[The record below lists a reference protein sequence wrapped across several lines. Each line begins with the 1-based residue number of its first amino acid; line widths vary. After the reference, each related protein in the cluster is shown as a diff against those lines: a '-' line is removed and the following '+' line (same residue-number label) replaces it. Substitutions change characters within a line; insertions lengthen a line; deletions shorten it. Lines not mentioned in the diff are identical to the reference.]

1 MKNKFINF
9 DIKKLG
15 LLKNYNE
22 TENKEENQMM
32 KFPFKVITLA
42 TLATIITATNGSTI
56 HALAQE
62 QTAQEQKIENYAL
75 GPEGLKK
82 ALAETGSHILVMD
95 LYAKTMIKQPNVNLS
110 NIDLGSG
117 GEELIKNIHLN
128 QELSRINAN
137 YWLDTAKPNIQKTA
151 RNIVNY
157 DEQFQNYYD
166 TLVDTVK
173 KKDKVSLKEG
183 IGDLIYTIHT
193 NSNEVTEV
201 IKMLEAFKT
210 KLYTNTVDFK
220 NNVGGPD
227 GQGGLTAILAGK
239 QALVP
244 QLQAE
249 IENLRSTQK
258 THFDNVLAWSIG
270 GGLGA
275 AILVIGTIAGAV
287 VIVVTGGT
295 ATPAV
300 VGGLTALGAAG
311 IGLGTAAG
319 VEASNHMNSY
329 NEISNKIGELSM
341 KADLANQAVISLTN
355 TKDTLTYLYQT
366 VDQAIMSLTSIQQ
379 QWNKMGA
386 NYKDLY
392 DNIDQMQEHKLSLIP
407 DDLKAAKQSWNDIHK
422 DAEFISKDIAFKQEK
437 TN

>member
-1 MKNKFINF
+1 
-9 DIKKLG
+9 
-15 LLKNYNE
+15 
-22 TENKEENQMM
+22 MM

-258 THFDNVLAWSIG
+258 SHFDNVLAWSIG

>member
-1 MKNKFINF
+1 MK
-9 DIKKLG
+9 
-15 LLKNYNE
+15 
-22 TENKEENQMM
+22 
-32 KFPFKVITLA
+32 KFPYKVLTVVTLA
-42 TLATIITATNGSTI
+42 TVITATNSNSI

-62 QTAQEQKIENYAL
+62 QNVQVQIAQEQKNGNYEL

-110 NIDLGSG
+110 NIDLGTEG
-117 GEELIKNIHLN
+117 GDLIKNIHLN

-137 YWLDTAKPNIQKTA
+137 YWLDTAKPKIQKTA

-166 TLVDTVK
+166 TLVDFAQ
-173 KKDKVSLKEG
+173 KKDKEGLKEG
-183 IGDLIYTIHT
+183 IGDLVSTIDI
-193 NSNEVTEV
+193 NSKEVTEV

-210 KLYTNTVDFK
+210 KLYTNTIDFK

-227 GQGGLTAILAGK
+227 GKGGLTAILAGK

-249 IENLRSTQK
+249 IEQLRATQQA
-258 THFDNVLAWSIG
+258 HFDNVLAWSIG

-275 AILVIGTIAGAV
+275 AILVIGTIAGGV

-295 ATPAV
+295 ATPVV

-319 VEASNHMNSY
+319 VVASSHMNAY
-329 NEISNKIGELSM
+329 NEISHRIGELSM

-366 VDQAIMSLTSIQQ
+366 VDQAIISLTNIQL
-379 QWNKMGA
+379 QWHTMGA

-392 DNIDQMQEHKLSLIP
+392 DNIDQMQDHKLSLIP

-422 DAEFISKDIAFKQEK
+422 DAEFIAKDIAFTQEL

>member
-1 MKNKFINF
+1 MK
-9 DIKKLG
+9 
-15 LLKNYNE
+15 
-22 TENKEENQMM
+22 
-32 KFPFKVITLA
+32 KFPFKVLTLA
-42 TLATIITATNGSTI
+42 TLATVITATTGNTI
-56 HALAQE
+56 HAFAQE
-62 QTAQEQKIENYAL
+62 TTAQEQKVGNYAL

-110 NIDLGSG
+110 NIDLGPEG
-117 GEELIKNIHLN
+117 GELLKNIHLN

-137 YWLDTAKPNIQKTA
+137 YWLDTAKPQIQKTA

-173 KKDKVSLKEG
+173 KKDKRGLKEG
-183 IGDLIYTIHT
+183 IADLIGTIHT

-220 NNVGGPD
+220 NNVGSPD

-258 THFDNVLAWSIG
+258 AHFDNVLAWSIG

-319 VEASNHMNSY
+319 VTASNHMNSY

-366 VDQAIMSLTSIQQ
+366 VDQAIMSLTNIQQ
-379 QWNKMGA
+379 QWNTMGA

>member
-1 MKNKFINF
+1 
-9 DIKKLG
+9 
-15 LLKNYNE
+15 
-22 TENKEENQMM
+22 MM

-42 TLATIITATNGSTI
+42 TLATVITATNGSTI

-110 NIDLGSG
+110 NIDLGSAG
-117 GEELIKNIHLN
+117 GELIKNIHLN

-183 IGDLIYTIHT
+183 IGDLINTIHI
-193 NSNEVTEV
+193 NSNDVTEV

-258 THFDNVLAWSIG
+258 SHFDNVLAWSIG

>member
-1 MKNKFINF
+1 
-9 DIKKLG
+9 
-15 LLKNYNE
+15 
-22 TENKEENQMM
+22 MM

-42 TLATIITATNGSTI
+42 TLATVITATNGSTI

-62 QTAQEQKIENYAL
+62 QTAQEHKIENYAL

-82 ALAETGSHILVMD
+82 ALAATGSHILVMD

-117 GEELIKNIHLN
+117 GGELIKNIHLN

-173 KKDKVSLKEG
+173 KKDKMSLKEG
-183 IGDLIYTIHT
+183 IGDLIDTIHT
-193 NSNEVTEV
+193 NSNEVTDV

-258 THFDNVLAWSIG
+258 SHFDNVLAWSIG

-392 DNIDQMQEHKLSLIP
+392 DNIDQMHEHKLSLIP

>member
-329 NEISNKIGELSM
+329 NKISNKIGELSM

>member
-1 MKNKFINF
+1 
-9 DIKKLG
+9 
-15 LLKNYNE
+15 
-22 TENKEENQMM
+22 MM

-42 TLATIITATNGSTI
+42 TLATVITATNGSTI

-62 QTAQEQKIENYAL
+62 QTAQEHKIENYAL

-82 ALAETGSHILVMD
+82 ALAATGSHILVMD

-117 GEELIKNIHLN
+117 GGELIKNIHLN

-173 KKDKVSLKEG
+173 KKDKMSLKEG
-183 IGDLIYTIHT
+183 IGDLIDTIHT
-193 NSNEVTEV
+193 NSNEVTDV

-258 THFDNVLAWSIG
+258 SHFDNVLAWSIG

-379 QWNKMGA
+379 QW
-386 NYKDLY
+386 
-392 DNIDQMQEHKLSLIP
+392 
-407 DDLKAAKQSWNDIHK
+407 
-422 DAEFISKDIAFKQEK
+422 
-437 TN
+437 

>member
-1 MKNKFINF
+1 
-9 DIKKLG
+9 
-15 LLKNYNE
+15 
-22 TENKEENQMM
+22 MM

>member
-1 MKNKFINF
+1 
-9 DIKKLG
+9 
-15 LLKNYNE
+15 
-22 TENKEENQMM
+22 MM
-32 KFPFKVITLA
+32 KFPFKVLTLA
-42 TLATIITATNGSTI
+42 TLATVITATNGNTI

-62 QTAQEQKIENYAL
+62 QTAQEQKIGNYAL

-110 NIDLGSG
+110 NIDLGSE

-137 YWLDTAKPNIQKTA
+137 YWLDTAKPKIQNTA

-157 DEQFQNYYD
+157 DEQFKNYYD
-166 TLVDTVK
+166 TLVDTVQ
-173 KKDKVSLKEG
+173 KKDKEGLKEG
-183 IGDLIYTIHT
+183 INDLITTIDT
-193 NSNEVTEV
+193 NSKEVTEV

-210 KLYTNTVDFK
+210 KLYTNTTDFK

-227 GQGGLTAILAGK
+227 GKGGLTAILAGK
-239 QALVP
+239 QALIP

-249 IENLRSTQK
+249 IEQLSATQK
-258 THFDNVLAWSIG
+258 EHFDNVLAC

-275 AILVIGTIAGAV
+275 AILVIAAIGGAV

-295 ATPAV
+295 ATPVV

-319 VEASNHMNSY
+319 VTASNHMNSY
-329 NEISNKIGELSM
+329 NEISNKIGQLST
-341 KADLANQAVISLTN
+341 KADLANQAVISLTS

-366 VDQAIMSLTSIQQ
+366 VDQAIMSLTNIQK
-379 QWNKMGA
+379 QWNTMGA

-422 DAEFISKDIAFKQEK
+422 DAEFISKDIAFKQEE

>member
-1 MKNKFINF
+1 MK
-9 DIKKLG
+9 
-15 LLKNYNE
+15 
-22 TENKEENQMM
+22 
-32 KFPFKVITLA
+32 KFPFKVLTLA
-42 TLATIITATNGSTI
+42 TLATVITATTGNTI
-56 HALAQE
+56 HAFAQE
-62 QTAQEQKIENYAL
+62 TTAQEQKVGNYAL

-110 NIDLGSG
+110 NIDLGSEG
-117 GEELIKNIHLN
+117 GELLKNIHLN

-137 YWLDTAKPNIQKTA
+137 YWLDTAKPQIQKTA

-166 TLVDTVK
+166 TLVETVQ
-173 KKDKVSLKEG
+173 KKDKAGLKEG
-183 IGDLIYTIHT
+183 INDLITTINT
-193 NSNEVTEV
+193 NSKEVTDV

-258 THFDNVLAWSIG
+258 SHFDNVLAWSIG

-422 DAEFISKDIAFKQEK
+422 DAEFISKDIAFKQE
-437 TN
+437 

>member
-1 MKNKFINF
+1 
-9 DIKKLG
+9 
-15 LLKNYNE
+15 
-22 TENKEENQMM
+22 MM

-193 NSNEVTEV
+193 NSNEVTDV

>member
-1 MKNKFINF
+1 
-9 DIKKLG
+9 
-15 LLKNYNE
+15 
-22 TENKEENQMM
+22 MM

-42 TLATIITATNGSTI
+42 TLATVITTTNGSAI

-62 QTAQEQKIENYAL
+62 QTAQKQTAQEQKTENYML

-117 GEELIKNIHLN
+117 GAELVKNIHLN

-137 YWLDTAKPNIQKTA
+137 FWLDTAKPSIQKTA

-157 DEQFQNYYD
+157 DEKFQNYYN

-173 KKDKVSLKEG
+173 KKDKEGLKEG
-183 IGDLIYTIHT
+183 LGDLIGTIRT
-193 NSNEVTEV
+193 NSKEVTEV
-201 IKMLEAFKT
+201 IKVLQDFKS
-210 KLYTNTVDFK
+210 KLYTNSTDFK
-220 NNVGGPD
+220 KNVGGPD
-227 GQGGLTAILAGK
+227 GKGGLTAILAGQ
-239 QALVP
+239 QATIP

-249 IENLRSTQK
+249 IEQLLSTQK
-258 THFDNVLAWSIG
+258 KHFDDVLAWSIG

-275 AILVIGTIAGAV
+275 TILAIGAIGGAV
-287 VIVVTGGT
+287 LIVVTGGT
-295 ATPAV
+295 ATAAV
-300 VGGLTALGAAG
+300 VGGLSALGAAG

-319 VEASNHMNSY
+319 VEATNHMNSY

-341 KADLANQAVISLTN
+341 KADRAKQAVISLAS

-366 VDQAIMSLTSIQQ
+366 VDQAIMSLTNIQQ
-379 QWNKMGA
+379 QWNTMGA

-392 DNIDQMQEHKLSLIP
+392 DNIDQMQEHKLTLIP

-437 TN
+437 SN

>member
-1 MKNKFINF
+1 
-9 DIKKLG
+9 
-15 LLKNYNE
+15 
-22 TENKEENQMM
+22 MM

-62 QTAQEQKIENYAL
+62 QIAQEQKIENYAL

>member
-1 MKNKFINF
+1 
-9 DIKKLG
+9 
-15 LLKNYNE
+15 
-22 TENKEENQMM
+22 MM

-193 NSNEVTEV
+193 NSNEVMEV

>member
-1 MKNKFINF
+1 
-9 DIKKLG
+9 
-15 LLKNYNE
+15 
-22 TENKEENQMM
+22 M

-42 TLATIITATNGSTI
+42 TLATVITATNGSTI

-110 NIDLGSG
+110 NIDLGSAG
-117 GEELIKNIHLN
+117 GELIKNIHLN

-183 IGDLIYTIHT
+183 IGDLINTIHI
-193 NSNEVTEV
+193 NSNDVTEV

-258 THFDNVLAWSIG
+258 SHFDNVLAWSIG

>member
-1 MKNKFINF
+1 MK
-9 DIKKLG
+9 
-15 LLKNYNE
+15 
-22 TENKEENQMM
+22 
-32 KFPFKVITLA
+32 KFPFKVLTLA
-42 TLATIITATNGSTI
+42 TLATVITATTGNTI
-56 HALAQE
+56 HAFAQE
-62 QTAQEQKIENYAL
+62 KTAQEQKVENYTL

-110 NIDLGSG
+110 NIDLGSEEG
-117 GEELIKNIHLN
+117 ELIKNIHLN

-137 YWLDTAKPNIQKTA
+137 YWLDTAKPKIQKTA

-166 TLVDTVK
+166 TLVDTVQ
-173 KKDKVSLKEG
+173 KKDKAGLKEG
-183 IGDLIYTIHT
+183 INDLITTINT
-193 NSNEVTEV
+193 NSKEVTEV
-201 IKMLEAFKT
+201 IKMLQDFKA
-210 KLYTNTVDFK
+210 KLYTNSTDFK

-227 GQGGLTAILAGK
+227 GKGGLTALLAGQ
-239 QALVP
+239 QALIP

-249 IENLRSTQK
+249 IEKLHSTQK
-258 THFDNVLAWSIG
+258 EHFDNVLAWSIG

-275 AILVIGTIAGAV
+275 AILVIGAIAGAV
-287 VIVVTGGT
+287 IIVVTGGT

-319 VEASNHMNSY
+319 VTASKHMDSY
-329 NEISNKIGELSM
+329 NEISNKIGQLST
-341 KADLANQAVISLTN
+341 KADLASQAVISLTN
-355 TKDTLTYLYQT
+355 AKDTLAYLYQT
-366 VDQAIMSLTSIQQ
+366 VDQAILSLTNIQQ

-386 NYKDLY
+386 NYTDLY

-422 DAEFISKDIAFKQEK
+422 DAEFISKDIAFKQE
-437 TN
+437 

>member
-1 MKNKFINF
+1 MKKFS
-9 DIKKLG
+9 
-15 LLKNYNE
+15 Y
-22 TENKEENQMM
+22 
-32 KFPFKVITLA
+32 KVLTVA
-42 TLATIITATNGSTI
+42 TLATVITATNSGTI
-56 HALAQE
+56 QALAQE
-62 QTAQEQKIENYAL
+62 QSVQEQKIGNYYTL

-110 NIDLGSG
+110 TIDLGSEG
-117 GEELIKNIHLN
+117 GELIKNIHLN

-137 YWLDTAKPNIQKTA
+137 YWLDTAKPKIQKTA

-157 DEQFQNYYD
+157 DEQFNNYYD
-166 TLVDTVK
+166 TLIDTVK
-173 KKDKVSLKEG
+173 KKDKEGLKEG
-183 IGDLIYTIHT
+183 IGDLISTIDT
-193 NSNEVTEV
+193 NSEEVTAV
-201 IKMLEAFKT
+201 IKMLETFKT
-210 KLYTNTVDFK
+210 KLYTNTIDFK
-220 NNVGGPD
+220 NNIGGPD
-227 GQGGLTAILAGK
+227 GKGGLTAILAGK

-258 THFDNVLAWSIG
+258 AHFDNVLAWSIG

-275 AILVIGTIAGAV
+275 AILVIGTIAGGV

-295 ATPAV
+295 ATPLV

-319 VEASNHMNSY
+319 VTASNHMNSY
-329 NEISNKIGELSM
+329 NEISNKIGELTM
-341 KADLANQAVISLTN
+341 KADFANQAIISLTN
-355 TKDTLTYLYQT
+355 AKDTLTYLYQT
-366 VDQAIMSLTSIQQ
+366 VDQAIMSLTNIQQ
-379 QWNKMGA
+379 QWNTMGA

-392 DNIDQMQEHKLSLIP
+392 DNIDQMQDHKLSLIP

-422 DAEFISKDIAFKQEK
+422 DAEFIAKDIAFKQEDK
-437 TN
+437 N